1 MLKAQH
7 LDKNKGELTIAT
19 NVLCVGISGAVYD
32 VNCKKVADDWN
43 SLSADEK
50 NTLFLASALSEKKAI
65 SLPDEKSYHIAVK
78 LDSATDD
85 KKIYFS
91 CTTSPKYLI
100 GKRGIPV
107 PLANNIETVTFN
119 ITKGDNDVITFI
131 AGDGDSWYYY
141 DVSTETWVKTE
152 DAARD
157 LLDNHGYNISS
168 LGDIKKDAWK
178 DIVSVNRQIVFAF
191 KITPAKDSV
200 IKLSDITLTLNEMA
214 NWRNAMDSEVTYSYP
229 TSKALRVKFLSDGDY
244 IINYR
249 NISSGEV
256 S

>member
-1 MLKAQH
+1 M
-7 LDKNKGELTIAT
+7 
-19 NVLCVGISGAVYD
+19 
-32 VNCKKVADDWN
+32 
-43 SLSADEK
+43 SADEK
-50 NTLFLASALSEKKAI
+50 NTLFLASALSEKKNI
-65 SLPDEKSYHIAVK
+65 SLPTEESYRIAVK
-78 LDSATDD
+78 LNSATCN

-100 GKRGIPV
+100 GKKGIPV
-107 PLANNIETVTFN
+107 PLANYIETVTFN
-119 ITKGDNDVITFI
+119 ITKGDNDVITSI

-141 DVSTETWVKTE
+141 DASTERWVKTE

-168 LGDIKKDAWK
+168 LVSIKKDAWK
-178 DIVSVNRQIVFAF
+178 DITSVNRQIVFAF

-214 NWRNAMDSEVTYSYP
+214 SWRNATDSEATYSYP
-229 TSKALRVKFLSDGDY
+229 TSKALRVNFLSDGDY

-256 S
+256 T

>member
-1 MLKAQH
+1 M
-7 LDKNKGELTIAT
+7 
-19 NVLCVGISGAVYD
+19 VYD

-50 NTLFLASALSEKKAI
+50 NTLFLASALSEKKNI

-78 LDSATDD
+78 LDSATDVR
-85 KKIYFS
+85 KIYFS

-100 GKRGIPV
+100 GKKGIPV

-141 DVSTETWVKTE
+141 NASTETWAKTE

-168 LGDIKKDAWK
+168 LGSIKKDAWK
-178 DIVSVNRQIVFAF
+178 DIVSVNRQIIFAF
-191 KITPAKDSV
+191 KITPAKDSI

-256 S
+256 T